1 MGDDFSELLKNLNK
15 LDEELKRLQLINK
28 EISDMSDG
36 KSDTFR
42 YRRGSY
48 SKGTS
53 SSGGDLISFETF
65 PEPQKAIKHDNEK
78 PEFHHIPNEALTEIA
93 RALTFGA
100 KKYADY
106 NWRAGFTWSRPFN
119 ACMRHLWAWWGGEN
133 NDPESG
139 LSHLAHAGA
148 NILFLLQ
155 FIIDKR
161 GSDNR
166 YNNKKEGQND

>member
-1 MGDDFSELLKNLNK
+1 
-15 LDEELKRLQLINK
+15 
-28 EISDMSDG
+28 MSDG
-36 KSDTFR
+36 KSDLFR

-48 SKGTS
+48 YKGTS
-53 SSGGDLISFETF
+53 SIGGAING
-65 PEPQKAIKHDNEK
+65 EPLGLVNSAAVKHDRDK

-106 NWRAGFTWSRPFN
+106 NWRAGFSWYRPFN
-119 ACMRHLWAWWGGEN
+119 ACMRHLWAWWGGEDK
-133 NDPESG
+133 DPESG

-161 GSDNR
+161 GIDNR
-166 YNNKKEGQND
+166 YTGGKND